1 MAAPVGRREIRERF
15 RLQANQTQ
23 LMLSLPPGWI
33 AKGTHSVELRVTDA
47 AGKDAPRY
55 RSTLAVR

>member
-1 MAAPVGRREIRERF
+1 MERF
-15 RLQANQTQ
+15 QLQANQTQ

-33 AKGTHSVELRVTDA
+33 TPGAHSIELRVTDA
-47 AGKDAPRY
+47 AGDDAPRY